1 MFTALNTA
9 VSGMRVAQAG
19 LAITGHNMA
28 NAEIAGFSRQRT
40 IQHSAPFRTLGHQLN
55 GAANQVGLGTD
66 RGNIHQIRVP
76 FYDTVYR
83 NQNTRLN
90 FYMIKSAAGHQI
102 ETILGEMDGAYRFQ
116 TVMHDMWNALQELSV
131 NLDGIETREFFLST
145 AVAFLNKAE
154 NVFRELREYQL
165 ILDGQVREMVADI
178 NQTVAGINVLN
189 RAITTAELTGDMAN
203 DMRDERNRLID
214 HLSSMVPIDYRTC
227 PTTSRV
233 DIFVKGHSLLTQ
245 GSQNTLGL
253 RQISPNYPF
262 VEPVFTSSPRILP
275 ASTPTAHF
283 TPLIDYRNERARHAT
298 GFNATNRN
306 DGGALF
312 ALLSS
317 RGAMTAT
324 YRGMGAIFQ
333 PVPAYARPPAPI
345 PGSDFDTAPVNDAAN
360 DAWDLINNFAP
371 PGFDA
376 AFQNFLD
383 ELNDY
388 RDAWDAWEAGLLGA
402 LPAPPNY
409 EQTWTTGPTPPNPN
423 DFVLPTPPGG
433 IPRENEL
440 ALMNAWRE
448 YSMERENDWRNF
460 QRLYPESVQT
470 PADFNAGQDAWVQW
484 INDRLVTPG
493 IPLPAAAQPLFDR
506 HDAADFNWHH
516 ATWSKQNALVPRVMM
531 QMDQLVNSIVTML
544 NDAVAPVGVNNH
556 WDFENAPIDMER
568 FPSQTPIFVRRD
580 NTREEGFI
588 PRFTEQGLHNP
599 GLPGDMRSLY
609 TTRNL
614 MLNPALLED
623 GGWNLLALSL
633 SGDNEDTNLL
643 ERILEMW
650 QSGDPDVNPYAL
662 EFPAG
667 SGHFFNV
674 HEAYQRFVNDLAVR
688 MAESDR
694 FLNNQFL
701 QTVQADNKR
710 NSVKAVSLDEE
721 MSNMM
726 QYQFSYQAAA
736 RLFNVIDEMINTV
749 VNRMGRVGL

>member
-1 MFTALNTA
+1 MFSALNTA
-9 VSGMRVAQAG
+9 ASGMRVAQAG
-19 LAITGHNMA
+19 LSITGHNMA

-40 IQHSAPFRTLGHQLN
+40 IQHSSPFRTLGHQLN

-90 FYMIKSAAGHQI
+90 FYMIKSEAGRQI

-116 TVMHDMWNALQELSV
+116 TVMHDMWNSLQELSV

-154 NVFRELREYQL
+154 NVFRELREYQM
-165 ILDGQVREMVADI
+165 ILDGQVRNMVADI
-178 NQTVAGINVLN
+178 NQTVAGINALN
-189 RAITTAELTGDMAN
+189 RAITNAEMTGDMAN

-214 HLSSMVPIDYRTC
+214 HLSNMVPIDYRTC

-233 DIFVKGHSLLTQ
+233 DIFVNGHHLLAQ
-245 GSQNTLGL
+245 GSQNHLGL

-262 VEPVFTSSPRILP
+262 VEPVFTSVTRVLP
-275 ASTPTAHF
+275 ANTPTSQF

-324 YRGMGAIFQ
+324 YRGMDAIFR
-333 PVPAYARPPAPI
+333 PVPAYARPPAPLL
-345 PGSDFDTAPVNDAAN
+345 GSIYDTAPVTDAAN
-360 DAWDLINNFAP
+360 DVWDNFNNPDAVFNPAWAD
-371 PGFDA
+371 
-376 AFQNFLD
+376 FLN

-388 RDAWDAWEAGLLGA
+388 RDAWDAWEAGLAFHPDYVQTWDRGPEPPDPA
-402 LPAPPNY
+402 DFGPFPTPAPGD
-409 EQTWTTGPTPPNPN
+409 Q
-423 DFVLPTPPGG
+423 
-433 IPRENEL
+433 RANEL

-448 YSMERENDWRNF
+448 YAMIRENDWRNF
-460 QRLYPESVQT
+460 QMLYPESIQN
-470 PADFNAGQDAWVQW
+470 PADFNDAQDAWVNW
-484 INDRLVTPG
+484 INANLASPTAIPIDPG
-493 IPLPAAAQPLFDR
+493 FSDMRPLFNR
-506 HDAADFNWHH
+506 HDAADFNYHH
-516 ATWSKQNALVPRVMM
+516 ATWSKQHALVPRVMM

-544 NDAVAPVGVNNH
+544 NDAVAPVGANNN

-568 FPSQTPIFVRRD
+568 RPSQTPIFVRRD
-580 NTREEGFI
+580 TFFEDGFM
-588 PRFTEQGLHNP
+588 PRFSEHGVHNP
-599 GLPGDMRSLY
+599 GMPGNMRTLY

-633 SGDNEDTNLL
+633 SGDNEDTNIL

-694 FLNNQFL
+694 FLNNQYL

-710 NSVKAVSLDEE
+710 NSIMAVSLDEE

-736 RLFNVIDEMINTV
+736 RIFNIVDDMINTV
-749 VNRMGRVGL
+749 INRMGRVGL